1 MDLYLSLATGG
12 SLYNLTREEIAEPRD
27 LFQSLGRSNATIW
40 VSTPSFAKLC
50 LMEGSFSRSLLP
62 GVRKFLFC
70 GETLPVEVAA
80 GLLQR
85 FPDSEVWNTY
95 GPTEATCAT
104 TSLKITRSILSR
116 YHPLPVGY
124 PKPGSTILI
133 CRADGSN
140 ADEDERGEIIIA
152 GPNVSPGYLGK
163 PELNEK
169 AFFNFAGQ
177 RAYRT
182 GDRGYFHKGLLFF
195 DGREDHQIKLHGYR
209 IELGDIE
216 IHLMAM
222 PAVQDAIVIPRMKNG
237 HPDAL
242 CAFVII
248 KNRSVLSD
256 FELSRSLK
264 KDLEQSLP
272 AYMIPR
278 HFYFLD
284 KFPLTSNGKVDRR
297 GLAKLIK

>member
-1 MDLYLSLATGG
+1 VVTLPDDQSPVLVKGHKDPEMLIGFLGAVKSGHPYIPIDSSIPPGREEAIRVTSKATLTLTPGTINRLAHAPRIFKKELPLRSPSPDDPWYIIFTSGSTGEPKGVVITRECLEDFVTWMMEEQCFNQNSEVFLNQAPYSFDLSVMDLYLSLATGG

-124 PKPGSTILI
+124 PKPQHDPDL
-133 CRADGSN
+133 
-140 ADEDERGEIIIA
+140 
-152 GPNVSPGYLGK
+152 
-163 PELNEK
+163 
-169 AFFNFAGQ
+169 
-177 RAYRT
+177 
-182 GDRGYFHKGLLFF
+182 
-195 DGREDHQIKLHGYR
+195 
-209 IELGDIE
+209 
-216 IHLMAM
+216 
-222 PAVQDAIVIPRMKNG
+222 PR
-237 HPDAL
+237 
-242 CAFVII
+242 
-248 KNRSVLSD
+248 
-256 FELSRSLK
+256 
-264 KDLEQSLP
+264 
-272 AYMIPR
+272 
-278 HFYFLD
+278 
-284 KFPLTSNGKVDRR
+284 
-297 GLAKLIK
+297 